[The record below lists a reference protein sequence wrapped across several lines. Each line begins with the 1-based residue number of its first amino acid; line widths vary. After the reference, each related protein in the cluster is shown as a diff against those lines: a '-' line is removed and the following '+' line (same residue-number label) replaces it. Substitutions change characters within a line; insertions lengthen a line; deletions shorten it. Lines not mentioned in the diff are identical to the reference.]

1 MRFLR
6 NEKLSFLPSF
16 LLLLLSD
23 LDDLRLER
31 KDLSFFVVCLQWTTS
46 KLVRLDALQIPDQL
60 VQFLDPD

>member
-31 KDLSFFVVCLQWTTS
+31 KDLSFFVVCLQ
-46 KLVRLDALQIPDQL
+46 
-60 VQFLDPD
+60 